1 MTAASGPPSRAS
13 GWIGARWAV
22 SGLFFANGLLLG
34 SWAPKLP
41 VLMQRLGIG
50 ESVAGL
56 LVLVL
61 GLGSVS
67 IMPVFGAIVTQ
78 RGSARAVRLAAILA
92 APTMLLISLA
102 PGLWTVAVAIYL
114 FGGFLGGM
122 DVAMNANAVAVERAR
137 RRAIMSSCHG
147 FWSIGA
153 FTGAGLGGIALSVLG
168 EIGHAL
174 LVTVMFAALLVAIL
188 PSVLAE
194 PLSMGTAARVRLR
207 LPRSPLPY
215 LIGLLSLCA
224 MIPEGAIIDWSAVY
238 LRRDLGASVW
248 LSGFGFA
255 ACAGTMAVMRFAGDS
270 IRQRLGAVRTLRL
283 GAMIGAAG
291 LVMAALAPTSELAI
305 LGFGFAGIGISNL
318 VPIAFSAAGNLPGIA
333 PGIGMSIATV
343 LGYSGILLV
352 PGLIGLAAEHMAFSV
367 IFTVLATLILS
378 SLLFSRL
385 ARYADFDHDGSSA

>member
-255 ACAGTMAVMRFAGDS
+255 ACAGTMALMRFVGDS
-270 IRQRLGAVRTLRL
+270 IRQRLGARRTLRL
-283 GAMIGAAG
+283 GAVVGALG
-291 LVMAALAPTSELAI
+291 LAMAALAPAPGWAI
-305 LGFGFAGIGISNL
+305 LGFGLAGLGISNL

-333 PGIGMSIATV
+333 PGIGMSVATT
-343 LGYSGILLV
+343 LGYCGILV
-352 PGLIGLAAEHMAFSV
+352 APGLIGFVAEHVAFSA
-367 IFTVLATLILS
+367 IFLGLAVLILS
-378 SLLFSRL
+378 SLILSGL
-385 ARYADFDHDGSSA
+385 ARHADFDHGGD

>member
-1 MTAASGPPSRAS
+1 MTAVSGPPSRAS
-13 GWIGARWAV
+13 GRIGARWAV

-67 IMPVFGAIVTQ
+67 IMPIFGAIVTQ

-385 ARYADFDHDGSSA
+385 ARYADFDHDGNSA